1 MHSVRLR
8 RCRTSDGLRTS
19 PDQCRLA
26 TAVKADE
33 QARSRMSVSSSGVY
47 GLESW
52 VSQVRL
58 RSISTIPWQSLQA
71 CPLGSLELEP
81 CSLYN
86 RTLSC
91 PKLAGQGCRRMTAS
105 EARTGAPRVSGPE
118 IAELVGRGAS
128 SSIRLLCLQK
138 PVKKQGLPSTLTK
151 IQVDFL
157 PASSPSRFG
166 ALHPQSIAL
175 QRRCST

>member
-1 MHSVRLR
+1 MDFEQAQINADSPLLR
-8 RCRTSDGLRTS
+8 RQLN
-19 PDQCRLA
+19 
-26 TAVKADE
+26 E
-33 QARSRMSVSSSGVY
+33 QARSRMSVSSSGLC

-58 RSISTIPWQSLQA
+58 RSISTA
-71 CPLGSLELEP
+71 CLLRSLELEP
-81 CSLYN
+81 CSLYS

-105 EARTGAPRVSGPE
+105 EARTGTPRVSGPE

-151 IQVDFL
+151 IQVEFL
-157 PASSPSRFG
+157 PASSPLHFG

-175 QRRCST
+175 QHQCST